1 MNRFPRVAE
10 ALLAQSWRPGPRQ
23 RARMTDGTSDVQA
36 RENAKGIVR
45 LCGRPRSSRPAA
57 AAGAGPSPIL
67 AFGHAAKPQDRP
79 PPTPRAGARFVV
91 RGGAEE
97 RGGQRERAERKK
109 AKEANTSGG

>member
-57 AAGAGPSPIL
+57 AAGTGPSRL
-67 AFGHAAKPQDRP
+67 FAFEHAANPQYLP
-79 PPTPRAGARFVV
+79 PPTHRAVARLMYP
-91 RGGAEE
+91 GG
-97 RGGQRERAERKK
+97 RPGKG
-109 AKEANTSGG
+109 